1 MARRRNGAKVHGG
14 VVKTS
19 GSRYS
24 RPMNMLSLTDVSVTV
39 DAQPL
44 FHSVTLGIDAGERIG
59 FVGPNGSGKTTFL
72 RLLGGEIQ
80 PESGTVARNRELV
93 ISGVSQKPLFDLEMT
108 LDDFLFESDDPIMS
122 LVRDYERCLHDMQ
135 HSALAARQFEELSR
149 RMETE
154 GGFTVEHTFRSY
166 CRELG
171 LDDTGA
177 RMGTLSGGMMKKAA
191 IARSLASGA
200 NFLLLDEPTNH
211 LDIETIEWLENTL
224 HASTVGFVL
233 VTHDRYVLDA
243 VCTSILELDQGRIH
257 KYSGSYA
264 DYVER
269 KAAREDAAVRG
280 EKRRE
285 SILRGEL
292 EWLRRGPKAR
302 TSKDKKRKERIQNLM
317 DSRVTQELSMQEF
330 TSSHRRLGK
339 KVLELRGV
347 AKSYD
352 GRQVVSPFTYSFRR
366 GERIGVIGPNGSG
379 KSTFLEL
386 IAGRRDPDQ
395 GSITPGE
402 NTAFAYFDQ
411 TGRYVDGT
419 VTVLDYMKEKAE
431 RITMP
436 DGSSISAE
444 SFLDR
449 FLFPRSMLSLP
460 LERLSGGEFRRLY
473 LIRLLAGAPNFLLL
487 DEPTNDLDIE
497 TIRLLE
503 RYLEEFAG
511 CMLIV
516 SHDRALLDHVTDYLF
531 VFDGSGGIRGFVG
544 TYAEYRAML
553 SEESAARA
561 QQEREASRRKERAG
575 ARREE
580 PAVQE
585 RRRLSYREQQEYEHL
600 LEEIGELE
608 AEQKELEHAFSKPV
622 RSEEEM
628 ERTSRRYHQV
638 IELISDKLAR
648 WEELGERL
656 AE

>member
-1 MARRRNGAKVHGG
+1 
-14 VVKTS
+14 
-19 GSRYS
+19 
-24 RPMNMLSLTDVSVTV
+24 MNMLSLTDVSVTV

-72 RLLGGEIQ
+72 QLLGGEIQ

-93 ISGVSQKPLFDLEMT
+93 ISGVSQKPLFDPEMT
-108 LDDFLFESDDPIMS
+108 LDDFLFESDDPVIS
-122 LVRDYERCLHDMQ
+122 LVHDYERCLHDMQ
-135 HSALAARQFEELSR
+135 HNALAARQFEELSR

-224 HASTVGFVL
+224 RASALGFVL

-243 VCTSILELDQGRIH
+243 VCTSILELDQGRIY

-269 KAAREDAAVRG
+269 KAAREDAAERG

-402 NTAFAYFDQ
+402 NTVFAYFDQ

-431 RITMP
+431 RILMP

-473 LIRLLAGAPNFLLL
+473 LVRLLAAAPNFLLL

-503 RYLEEFAG
+503 RYLDEFSG
-511 CMLIV
+511 CILIV

-531 VFDGSGGIRGFVG
+531 VFDGRGGIRGFVG

-553 SEESAARA
+553 TEEDAARV
-561 QQEREASRRKERAG
+561 QQERDASRRKARAG
-575 ARREE
+575 ARQEE
-580 PAVQE
+580 TAMQE
-585 RRRLSYREQQEYEHL
+585 RRPLSYREQQEYAHL
-600 LEEIGELE
+600 LEEIGQLE
-608 AEQKELEHAFSKPV
+608 TEQKELENAFSKPV
-622 RSEEEM
+622 LSPQEM
-628 ERTSRRYHQV
+628 ERTSRRYREV
-638 IELISDKLAR
+638 TELISDKLAR
-648 WEELGERL
+648 WEELGERS